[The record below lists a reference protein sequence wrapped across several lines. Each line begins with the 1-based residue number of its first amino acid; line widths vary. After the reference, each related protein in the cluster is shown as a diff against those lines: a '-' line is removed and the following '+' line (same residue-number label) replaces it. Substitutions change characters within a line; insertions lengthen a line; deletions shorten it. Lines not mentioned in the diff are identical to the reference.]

1 MADAPE
7 FLNPLLYNMDYCL
20 KIDMWKYY
28 WFNQYPMSIKVS

>member
-20 KIDMWKYY
+20 KIDM
-28 WFNQYPMSIKVS
+28 